1 MAIPGGWLFLYNY
14 FEGANKLKMR
24 SEEEI
29 QQLVDALHEA
39 QKEADKWRTGAEIYQ
54 SQATELQE
62 TMQLM
67 AEENERLRQE
77 NEQLHQATDGQGK
90 SVVLKHVQK
99 PEISRQ
105 ELSHHEIIEDALI
118 NKIQQLEQTLAN
130 R

>member
-1 MAIPGGWLFLYNY
+1 
-14 FEGANKLKMR
+14 MR

-77 NEQLHQATDGQGK
+77 NEQLHQATDDQGK
-90 SVVLKHVQK
+90 SVVLKPVQNSGV
-99 PEISRQ
+99 SRQ
-105 ELSHHEIIEDALI
+105 ELARHEIIEDALI
-118 NKIQQLEQTLAN
+118 NKIQQLEQTLPN